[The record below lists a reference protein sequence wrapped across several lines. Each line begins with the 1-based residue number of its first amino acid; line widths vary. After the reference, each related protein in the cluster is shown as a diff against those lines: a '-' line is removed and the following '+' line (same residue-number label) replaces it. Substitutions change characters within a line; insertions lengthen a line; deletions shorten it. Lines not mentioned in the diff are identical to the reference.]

1 MKAVE
6 RFAQECTD
14 DIENCIEDK
23 IYWAMY
29 GTNYPNTDELK
40 LKVKQQI
47 LFTLIKRV
55 TK

>member
-14 DIENCIEDK
+14 DIENYIWTLD
-23 IYWAMY
+23 
-29 GTNYPNTDELK
+29 GTNYPDIHELE